1 MTSYPKHCADE
12 LTPQMTGE
20 ALIEA
25 RRREDEEAIHRR
37 DAEHKRQ
44 LRARELEKRIGSS
57 LMPARFREYSFD
69 SFPIHAID
77 DPEDRERARL
87 ARQRCERYAENWPRI
102 EKRGTNLLLVGPM
115 GSGKTGLACSIGDVL
130 IRTHNRTVLF
140 MTAYAAIRHQRDTWK
155 RRDKTE
161 TDALRDLIDVD
172 LLILDDV
179 GAHRGNEG
187 EILMLF
193 EALNGR
199 YAARKPTVLISNL
212 PAHASKQED
221 GTQVDGLD
229 TFLGGRIWDRLTDDQ
244 SVVIAC
250 DWPSLRRKGGSA

>member
-1 MTSYPKHCADE
+1 MTSS
-12 LTPQMTGE
+12 PQNSSKPEPSLHDGN

-25 RRREDEEAIHRR
+25 QRRRDL
-37 DAEHKRQ
+37 AEHHER
-44 LRARELEKRIGSS
+44 LARDRMERRSRELEARIGAS
-57 LMPARFREYSFD
+57 LIPQRYREYTFD
-69 SFPIHAID
+69 TFPDELII
-77 DPEDRERARL
+77 DPEARERARL
-87 ARQRCERYAENWPRI
+87 ARQRCERYAENWDRI
-102 EKRGTNLLLVGPM
+102 EKRGTNLLLIGPM
-115 GSGKTGLACSIGDVL
+115 GSGKTGLACSIGNYL
-130 IRTHNRTVLF
+130 IRNHQRTVLF

-161 TDALRDLIDVD
+161 TDALRDLVDVD

-187 EILMLF
+187 ELLMLF

-199 YAARKPTVLISNL
+199 YAARKPTILLSNL
-212 PAHASKQED
+212 PAHAQELENGTKQE
-221 GTQVDGLD
+221 GLD

-250 DWPSLRRKGGSA
+250 DWQSLRGKGGSA